1 MSYIYKSLRDL
12 IITWTKYR
20 GGIHK
25 NKDNRMKKF
34 FIFNLLICISIGWT
48 GTSHL
53 PNIKFKDLKNKRQAL
68 SQYYSDGPIL
78 INIWNLACEPCKKEM
93 KELDKLNKK
102 YGAQGFEVVSI
113 NIDNTRSM
121 SKVKSYVNS
130 QKYSFTVLS
139 DPKAEFFR
147 KMGGKVMPFVI
158 IADSTGEIIN
168 RHVGY
173 NPGDEKELEKEILHL
188 LAVPEI
194 KADMLQIEPKTSIP
208 EKSPD
213 IKSEPTTE

>member
-1 MSYIYKSLRDL
+1 
-12 IITWTKYR
+12 
-20 GGIHK
+20 
-25 NKDNRMKKF
+25 MKRF
-34 FIFNLLICISIGWT
+34 FIINLLVLMTIGWS
-48 GTSHL
+48 GTNHL
-53 PNIKFKDLKNKRQAL
+53 PNMKLKDLKNKRQEL

-93 KELDKLNKK
+93 KELDKLNIK
-102 YGAQGFEVVSI
+102 YGPQGFEVVSI

-158 IADSTGEIIN
+158 IADSTGKIIN

-173 NPGDEKELEKEILHL
+173 NPGDEIRLEKEILHIL
-188 LAVPEI
+188 QPLAENPDTLQVDTEPKQTHLITKPDLEVVPE
-194 KADMLQIEPKTSIP
+194 ENTP
-208 EKSPD
+208 E
-213 IKSEPTTE
+213 

>member
-1 MSYIYKSLRDL
+1 
-12 IITWTKYR
+12 
-20 GGIHK
+20 
-25 NKDNRMKKF
+25 MKMF
-34 FIFNLLICISIGWT
+34 FIINLLVLMTIGWS
-48 GTSHL
+48 GTNHL
-53 PNIKFKDLKNKRQAL
+53 PNMKLKDLKNKRQDL

-93 KELDKLNKK
+93 KELDKLNIK
-102 YGAQGFEVVSI
+102 YGPQGFEVVSI

-158 IADSTGEIIN
+158 IADSTGKIIN

-173 NPGDEKELEKEILHL
+173 NPGDEIRLEKEILHIL
-188 LAVPEI
+188 QPLAEI
-194 KADMLQIEPKTSIP
+194 PDSLQADTEPKQTHPITKPDLEVIP
-208 EKSPD
+208 EENTP
-213 IKSEPTTE
+213 E

>member
-1 MSYIYKSLRDL
+1 
-12 IITWTKYR
+12 
-20 GGIHK
+20 
-25 NKDNRMKKF
+25 MKKF
-34 FIFNLLICISIGWT
+34 FIINLLVLMTISWS
-48 GTSHL
+48 GTNHL
-53 PNIKFKDLKNKRQAL
+53 PNMKLKDLKNKRQDL

-93 KELDKLNKK
+93 KELDKLNIK
-102 YGAQGFEVVSI
+102 YGPQGFEVVSI

-158 IADSTGEIIN
+158 IADSTGKIIN

-173 NPGDEKELEKEILHL
+173 NPGDEIRLEKEILHIL
-188 LAVPEI
+188 QPLAENPDSL
-194 KADMLQIEPKTSIP
+194 KADTAPKQTRPITKPDLEVIP
-208 EKSPD
+208 EENTP
-213 IKSEPTTE
+213 E

>member
-1 MSYIYKSLRDL
+1 
-12 IITWTKYR
+12 
-20 GGIHK
+20 
-25 NKDNRMKKF
+25 MKKF
-34 FIFNLLICISIGWT
+34 FIINLLVLMTIGWS
-48 GTSHL
+48 GTNHL
-53 PNIKFKDLKNKRQAL
+53 PNMKLKDLKNKRQDL

-78 INIWNLACEPCKKEM
+78 LNIWNLACEPCKKEM
-93 KELDKLNKK
+93 KELDKLNIK
-102 YGAQGFEVVSI
+102 YGPQGFEVVSI

-158 IADSTGEIIN
+158 IADSTGKIIN

-173 NPGDEKELEKEILHL
+173 SPGDEIRLEKEILHIL
-188 LAVPEI
+188 QPLAENPDSL
-194 KADMLQIEPKTSIP
+194 KADTAPKQTRPITKPDLEVIP
-208 EKSPD
+208 EENTP
-213 IKSEPTTE
+213 E

>member
-1 MSYIYKSLRDL
+1 
-12 IITWTKYR
+12 
-20 GGIHK
+20 
-25 NKDNRMKKF
+25 MKRF
-34 FIFNLLICISIGWT
+34 FIINLLVLMTISWS
-48 GTSHL
+48 GTNHL
-53 PNIKFKDLKNKRQAL
+53 PNMKLKDLKNKRQDL

-78 INIWNLACEPCKKEM
+78 LNIWNLACEPCKKEM
-93 KELDKLNKK
+93 KELDKLNIK
-102 YGAQGFEVVSI
+102 YGPHGFEVVSI

-158 IADSTGEIIN
+158 IADSTGKIIN

-173 NPGDEKELEKEILHL
+173 SPGDEIRLEKEILHL
-188 LAVPEI
+188 LAVLEI
-194 KADMLQIEPKTSIP
+194 KTDTLQTGLEISIP
-208 EKSPD
+208 EKTPD
-213 IKSEPTTE
+213 IKSDPTTE

>member
-1 MSYIYKSLRDL
+1 MRKFL
-12 IITWTKYR
+12 II
-20 GGIHK
+20 
-25 NKDNRMKKF
+25 
-34 FIFNLLICISIGWT
+34 NLLVLMTIGWS
-48 GTSHL
+48 GTNHL
-53 PNIKFKDLKNKRQAL
+53 PNMKLKDLKNKRQEL

-93 KELDKLNKK
+93 KELDKLNIK
-102 YGAQGFEVVSI
+102 YGPQGFEVVSI

-173 NPGDEKELEKEILHL
+173 NPGDEIRLEKEILHIL
-188 LAVPEI
+188 QPLAENPDSLQ
-194 KADMLQIEPKTSIP
+194 ADTEPKQTHPITKPDLEVIP
-208 EKSPD
+208 EENTP
-213 IKSEPTTE
+213 E

>member
-1 MSYIYKSLRDL
+1 
-12 IITWTKYR
+12 
-20 GGIHK
+20 
-25 NKDNRMKKF
+25 MKKF
-34 FIFNLLICISIGWT
+34 FIINLLALMTIGWS
-48 GTSHL
+48 GTNHL
-53 PNIKFKDLKNKRQAL
+53 PNMKLKDLKNKRQDL

-78 INIWNLACEPCKKEM
+78 LNIWNLACEPCKKEM
-93 KELDKLNKK
+93 KELDKLNIK
-102 YGAQGFEVVSI
+102 YGPQGFEVVSI

-158 IADSTGEIIN
+158 IADSTGKIIN

-173 NPGDEKELEKEILHL
+173 SPGDEIRLEKEILHIL
-188 LAVPEI
+188 QPLAEI
-194 KADMLQIEPKTSIP
+194 PDSLKAETEPKQTHPITKPDLEVVPDNTP
-208 EKSPD
+208 E
-213 IKSEPTTE
+213 

>member
-1 MSYIYKSLRDL
+1 MK
-12 IITWTKYR
+12 T
-20 GGIHK
+20 IHWSSIV
-25 NKDNRMKKF
+25 F
-34 FIFNLLICISIGWT
+34 LLTFNWA
-48 GTSHL
+48 GTQHL
-53 PNIKFKDLKNKRQAL
+53 PDVKLKDLNNKRQDL
-68 SQYYSDGPIL
+68 RQYYSDGPIL
-78 INIWNLACEPCKKEM
+78 LNFWNLACEPCKKEM
-93 KELDKLNKK
+93 KELDKIHVK
-102 YGAQGFEVVSI
+102 YSDKGFEVVSI

-139 DPKAEFFR
+139 DPKAELFR
-147 KMGGKVMPFVI
+147 KMGAKVMPFVI

-194 KADMLQIEPKTSIP
+194 KTDTLQTELEISLP

-213 IKSEPTTE
+213 IKSEPITE

>member
-1 MSYIYKSLRDL
+1 
-12 IITWTKYR
+12 
-20 GGIHK
+20 
-25 NKDNRMKKF
+25 MKKF
-34 FIFNLLICISIGWT
+34 FIINLLVLMTIGWS
-48 GTSHL
+48 GTNHL
-53 PNIKFKDLKNKRQAL
+53 PNMKLKDLKNKRQDL

-78 INIWNLACEPCKKEM
+78 LNIWNLACEPCKKEM
-93 KELDKLNKK
+93 KELDKLNIK
-102 YGAQGFEVVSI
+102 YGPQGFEVVSI

-158 IADSTGEIIN
+158 IADTTGKIIN

-173 NPGDEKELEKEILHL
+173 NPGDEKKLEEEIVHL
-188 LAVPEI
+188 LALINAAWAFNNLVLTCSNSNEVITPKSKLSWAFL
-194 KADMLQIEPKTSIP
+194 KASSCAVTDASDALY
-208 EKSPD
+208 
-213 IKSEPTTE
+213 

>member
-1 MSYIYKSLRDL
+1 
-12 IITWTKYR
+12 
-20 GGIHK
+20 
-25 NKDNRMKKF
+25 MKKF
-34 FIFNLLICISIGWT
+34 FIINLLVLMTIGWS
-48 GTSHL
+48 GTNHL
-53 PNIKFKDLKNKRQAL
+53 PNIKLKDLKNKRQDL

-78 INIWNLACEPCKKEM
+78 LNIWNLACEPCKKEM
-93 KELDKLNKK
+93 KELDKLNIK
-102 YGAQGFEVVSI
+102 YGSHGFEVVSI

-158 IADSTGEIIN
+158 IADSTGKIIN

-173 NPGDEKELEKEILHL
+173 SPGDEIRLEKEILHIL
-188 LAVPEI
+188 QPLAENPDSL
-194 KADMLQIEPKTSIP
+194 KAGTAPKQTRPITKPDLEVIP
-208 EKSPD
+208 EENTP
-213 IKSEPTTE
+213 E

>member
-1 MSYIYKSLRDL
+1 
-12 IITWTKYR
+12 
-20 GGIHK
+20 
-25 NKDNRMKKF
+25 MKKF
-34 FIFNLLICISIGWT
+34 FFINLLVLMTIGWS
-48 GTSHL
+48 GTNHL
-53 PNIKFKDLKNKRQAL
+53 PNMKLKDLKNKRQDL

-78 INIWNLACEPCKKEM
+78 LNIWNLACEPCKKEM
-93 KELDKLNKK
+93 KELDKLNIK
-102 YGAQGFEVVSI
+102 YGPQGFEVVSI

-173 NPGDEKELEKEILHL
+173 NPGDEIRLEKEILHIL
-188 LAVPEI
+188 QPLAENPDSLQGDTEPKQTHPITKPDLEVVPEENTP
-194 KADMLQIEPKTSIP
+194 Q
-208 EKSPD
+208 
-213 IKSEPTTE
+213 

>member
-1 MSYIYKSLRDL
+1 
-12 IITWTKYR
+12 
-20 GGIHK
+20 
-25 NKDNRMKKF
+25 MKRF
-34 FIFNLLICISIGWT
+34 FIINLLVLMTIGWS
-48 GTSHL
+48 GTNHL
-53 PNIKFKDLKNKRQAL
+53 PNMKLKDLKNKRQDL

-78 INIWNLACEPCKKEM
+78 LNIWNLACEPCKKEM
-93 KELDKLNKK
+93 KELDKLNIK
-102 YGAQGFEVVSI
+102 YGPQGFEVVSI

-158 IADSTGEIIN
+158 IADSTGKIIN

-173 NPGDEKELEKEILHL
+173 NPGDEIRLEKEILHIL
-188 LAVPEI
+188 QPLAEI
-194 KADMLQIEPKTSIP
+194 PDSLKAETEPKQTHPITKPDLEVIP
-208 EKSPD
+208 EENTP
-213 IKSEPTTE
+213 E

>member
-1 MSYIYKSLRDL
+1 MKRLF
-12 IITWTKYR
+12 II
-20 GGIHK
+20 
-25 NKDNRMKKF
+25 
-34 FIFNLLICISIGWT
+34 NLLILMTIGWS
-48 GTSHL
+48 GTNHL
-53 PNIKFKDLKNKRQAL
+53 PNMKLKDLKNKRQDL

-78 INIWNLACEPCKKEM
+78 LNIWNLACEPCKKEM
-93 KELDKLNKK
+93 KELDKLNIK
-102 YGAQGFEVVSI
+102 YGPHGFEVVSI

-158 IADSTGEIIN
+158 IADSTGKIIN

-173 NPGDEKELEKEILHL
+173 SPGDEIRLEKEILHL
-188 LAVPEI
+188 LQPLAENPDSLQ
-194 KADMLQIEPKTSIP
+194 ADTEPKQTHPITKPDLEVIP
-208 EKSPD
+208 EENTP
-213 IKSEPTTE
+213 E